1 MTVDDGSG
9 PEEAKKM
16 ESLVSDLQN
25 SYDFLLDPLLVQKN
39 QGKGGAIY
47 SDGHGRCKRLQ
58 MGCFC

>member
-25 SYDFLLDPLLVQKN
+25 SYDFLLDPLLVQKI
-39 QGKGGAIY
+39 KVKVEP
-47 SDGHGRCKRLQ
+47 STVDGTRQ
-58 MGCFC
+58 M

>member
-47 SDGHGRCKRLQ
+47 SLSLIHI
-58 MGCFC
+58 